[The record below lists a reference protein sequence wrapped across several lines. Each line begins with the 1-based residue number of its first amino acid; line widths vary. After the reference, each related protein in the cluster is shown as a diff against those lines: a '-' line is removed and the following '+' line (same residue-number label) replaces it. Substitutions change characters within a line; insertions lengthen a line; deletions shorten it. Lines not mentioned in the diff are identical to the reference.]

1 MNINQ
6 FFIIDNFLDDAELH
20 LQDIFNHE
28 FSDVPTDVG
37 VFKNIQDRQS
47 DIVSDS
53 VLNLLP
59 NYEVSYNFVRKS
71 PLNQEEPTYVH
82 SDEIMGDLTCLL
94 YLSKSHPR
102 EDGTTIYDND
112 EVTKTMEFRSKFNR
126 MIIFDAKLFHSR
138 NILTNF
144 GVNKSARLIQVIF
157 LKKK

>member
-28 FSDVPTDVG
+28 FSDVQTDVG

-47 DIVSDS
+47 DMVSDA

-59 NYEVSYNFVRKS
+59 NYEVAYNFVRKS

>member
-28 FSDVPTDVG
+28 FSDVQTDVG

-47 DIVSDS
+47 DIVSDA

-59 NYEVSYNFVRKS
+59 NYDVAYNFVRKS

-82 SDEIMGDLTCLL
+82 SDDIMGDLTCLL

>member
-28 FSDVPTDVG
+28 FSDVQTDVG

-47 DIVSDS
+47 DIVSDA

-59 NYEVSYNFVRKS
+59 NYEVAYNFVRKS

-82 SDEIMGDLTCLL
+82 SDDIMGDLTCLL

>member
-47 DIVSDS
+47 DIVSDA

-59 NYEVSYNFVRKS
+59 NYEVAYNFVRKS

-82 SDEIMGDLTCLL
+82 SDDIMGDLTCLL

>member
-47 DIVSDS
+47 DIVSDE

-59 NYEVSYNFVRKS
+59 NYDVAYNFVRKS

-82 SDEIMGDLTCLL
+82 SDDIMGDLTCLL

>member
-47 DIVSDS
+47 DIVSDA

-59 NYEVSYNFVRKS
+59 NYEVAYNFVRKS

>member
-28 FSDVPTDVG
+28 FSDVSTDVG

-47 DIVSDS
+47 DIVSDE

-59 NYEVSYNFVRKS
+59 NYDVAYNFVRKS

>member
-28 FSDVPTDVG
+28 FSDVSTDVG
-37 VFKNIQDRQS
+37 VFKNIQDRHS
-47 DIVSDS
+47 DIVSDA

-59 NYEVSYNFVRKS
+59 NYEVAYNFVRKS